1 MTSSFLRVLA
11 GSRRGLACVLIL
23 SLGLLVFA
31 SPFAAAQD
39 APDAEEAAAEQAAP
53 GGEAT
58 DDGESGEAAA
68 EEAEPAAGP
77 WNVSEPC
84 ANVQHPYQAD
94 VCQQARAAEASESTA
109 RLTRLLMLIGLLALL
124 VLLLMLVPV
133 IMAALAARRAAEGSV
148 SPVRLS
154 SPSESTDRE
163 AELRAYVDVDSL
175 EFIETPEAD
184 GIVKVKIAYRNS
196 GQTPAFKLESLTE
209 MEVVDIAEDEDLPIR
224 PVPDDGP
231 LAPSRPRLGRDGTAT
246 VIIQC
251 DTGPKL
257 ADRVTNGEATILV
270 WGAAGYYDVFDRR
283 RRTIFQY
290 FCNAETLETGE
301 MFRPMVRGDEVG

>member
-1 MTSSFLRVLA
+1 MTFSFLKVLA
-11 GSRRGLACVLIL
+11 GSRCGPACALIL
-23 SLGLLVFA
+23 SLGLLVFG
-31 SPFAAAQD
+31 PPIAAAQD
-39 APDAEEAAAEQAAP
+39 APDTDEATTEQAAP
-53 GGEAT
+53 GGET
-58 DDGESGEAAA
+58 SDDGESGEAAA
-68 EEAEPAAGP
+68 AEAEPAAGP

-94 VCQQARAAEASESTA
+94 VCQQARAAEASESTV
-109 RLTRLLMLIGLLALL
+109 RLTRLLMLIGLLGLS

-133 IMAALAARRAAEGSV
+133 IMGALAARRAAKGSAA
-148 SPVRLS
+148 PMRLS
-154 SPSESTDRE
+154 SPSSSADRE

-175 EFIETPEAD
+175 EFIETPEVD
-184 GIVKVKIAYRNS
+184 GIVKVKITYRNS
-196 GQTPAFKLESLTE
+196 GQTPAFQLESLTE
-209 MEVVDIAEDEDLPIR
+209 MEVVDIADDEGLPVR